1 MSNNYELFR
10 GKTLGGLFE
19 DIYNNQVQKKVKIS
33 SLIDEIRQLVKNKHD
48 LSVIAPIIND
58 MISQSVRNDEHLIK
72 LATIAQRL
80 IVAENKSEEDDGFL
94 SEEEKQ
100 QLLDQLE
107 ETKTEVQDTTDSI
120 AYEVDEIKQK
130 LDKDKGSSNGDA

>member
-1 MSNNYELFR
+1 MSNEFELFK

-33 SLIDEIRQLVKNKHD
+33 SLIEEIRVLVKNKHD
-48 LSVIAPIIND
+48 LAIIAPIIND
-58 MISQSVRNDEHLIK
+58 MINQSVKNDEHLIK

-80 IVAENKSEEDDGFL
+80 IVSQNKSEGDDGFL
-94 SEEEKQ
+94 SEEEKT

-107 ETKTEVQDTTDSI
+107 NTKNEVTETTDNLG
-120 AYEVDEIKQK
+120 YEIDEIKTK
-130 LDKDKGSSNGDA
+130 LNEKESDTDD

>member
-1 MSNNYELFR
+1 MTNDFELFK
-10 GKTLGGLFE
+10 GKNLSGLFE

-33 SLIDEIRQLVKNKHD
+33 SLIEEVRVLVKNQHD
-48 LSVIAPIIND
+48 LSVLAPIIND
-58 MISQSVRNDEHLIK
+58 MISQSIRNDEHLIK

-80 IVAENKSEEDDGFL
+80 IVSQNKSEGDDGFL

-107 ETKTEVQDTTDSI
+107 HTKQEVTETTDSLG
-120 AYEVDEIKQK
+120 YEIDEIKSK
-130 LDKDKGSSNGDA
+130 LDKPKND